1 MNLLKL
7 VTGGLLEKIIDRTLP
22 NKMSQ
27 EDKLNLTQAFEMEL
41 QNAQRDLILSESSS
55 KDSYVSRARP
65 TFLYLVYLILAFNFI
80 IVPIFNQ
87 VFALIISLYGGSPFS
102 FEAVPLPPD
111 LYSLF
116 KIVMLGYIGGRT
128 YEKTKSV

>member
-1 MNLLKL
+1 MNLLKIL
-7 VTGGLLEKIIDRTLP
+7 SGGLLEKIIERTLP

-27 EDKLNLTQAFEMEL
+27 EDKQKLSQAFDSEL
-41 QNAQRDLILSESSS
+41 QNTQRDLILSESSS
-55 KDSYVSRARP
+55 KDAYVSRARP
-65 TFLYLVYLILAFNFI
+65 TFLYLVYIILAFNFI
-80 IVPIFNQ
+80 IVPICNQ
-87 VFALIISLYGGSPFS
+87 FILLVVSLYGVTPFI

-128 YEKTKSV
+128 YEKVKK